1 MFQFLMNHRNKIQKT
16 EYICNTNSTNIQ
28 MARIKDKIKTKLSSS
43 LAFIS
48 YLCNSSIRVICV
60 HVFVLSVLCLLS
72 SDLYAEEMLKTSK
85 VKVGDKAPLT
95 DSLKKPHE
103 DGKAIVLLLLSNP
116 MQCEN
121 CEKVSQLIKEEIEK
135 YKDNVSSIA
144 KGGEDM
150 RGALDEETIQLKKLY
165 GFVTVGQPWTFI
177 IDREGILKKIFIGQ
191 ISKEELNDAIKQ
203 AIEKKVGEG
212 EKSGDIVGQGFSPAG
227 VKEFTFVVAE
237 GNIELNGT
245 KFSVWTYNGT
255 VPGPEIRVKEG
266 DIVRVKLQNKS
277 GAKHGMFFHGLH
289 VSPKVAMQE
298 EVPVEPGYEYTYEFE
313 AKPSGTHL
321 YHCSYNMAE
330 HLDRGMYGAFIVEE
344 KTTPSS
350 PPLRPPPSPPLEGGE
365 KGEVEGGEGGGYKE
379 FVYIID
385 DWNSKAAKGESHHG
399 AGHPRDMMDYDI
411 TTING
416 KSITDSPAVMDVKA
430 GERVRIRLANIGSLP
445 HALRLAE
452 GFTITHMDSYP
463 LPEPRKENSLTLL
476 GGQRYDIVITPDKK
490 GKLSFYHSINFPP
503 TFEQKM
509 AELSN
514 SEHSHDEHNPPSPV
528 DPVTTIVAVPRIT
541 TKGITKEEIA
551 IVMEVK

>member
-135 YKDNVSSIA
+135 YKDNVAYIA
-144 KGGEDM
+144 KGGQDI

-177 IDREGILKKIFIGQ
+177 IDKQGVLQKIFFGAV
-191 ISKEELNDAIKQ
+191 SRNELNDAIQ
-203 AIEKKVGEG
+203 PII
-212 EKSGDIVGQGFSPAG
+212 KSGAAN
-227 VKEFTFVVAE
+227 VKEFTFVVTE
-237 GNIELNGT
+237 GDIELNDT
-245 KFSVWTYNGT
+245 KFMVWKYNDSL
-255 VPGPEIRVKEG
+255 PGPEIRVKEG
-266 DIVRVKLQNKS
+266 DTVRVKLQNKS

-289 VSPKVAMQE
+289 VPPKVAMQE
-298 EVPVEPGYEYTYEFE
+298 EVAVEPGYEYVYEFV

-330 HLDRGMYGAFIVEE
+330 HLDRGLYGAFIVEA
-344 KTTPSS
+344 KDDA
-350 PPLRPPPSPPLEGGE
+350 
-365 KGEVEGGEGGGYKE
+365 KFDKE

-385 DWNSKAAKGESHHG
+385 DWNSKTAKGESHHG
-399 AGHPRDMMDYDI
+399 MGHPRDMKDYDI
-411 TTING
+411 TTINS
-416 KSITDSPAVMDVKA
+416 KSITGSPVVMDVKA
-430 GERVRIRLANIGSLP
+430 GEKIRVRLISIGNLP
-445 HALRLAE
+445 HTLRLPE
-452 GFTITHMDSYP
+452 GFTITHEDSYP

-476 GGQRYDIVITPDKK
+476 GGQRYDIVVTPEKK

-503 TFEQKM
+503 TLSQKL

-514 SEHSHDEHNPPSPV
+514 SEHKHDENHASQRQAHSEQKV
-528 DPVTTIVAVPRIT
+528 DF
-541 TKGITKEEIA
+541 KDNKEEIA
-551 IVMEVK
+551 IIMDVRE

>member
-1 MFQFLMNHRNKIQKT
+1 MFQFLINKVT
-16 EYICNTNSTNIQ
+16 SC
-28 MARIKDKIKTKLSSS
+28 KLQVASNVILRRSRR
-43 LAFIS
+43 IS
-48 YLCNSSIRVICV
+48 YILFLASCILQLATI
-60 HVFVLSVLCLLS
+60 H
-72 SDLYAEEMLKTSK
+72 AEEILKTSR
-85 VKVGDKAPLT
+85 VKVGEKAPLA
-95 DSLKKPHE
+95 DSLKKANE
-103 DGKAIVLLLLSNP
+103 EGKAIVLLLLSNP

-121 CEKVSQLIKEEIEK
+121 CEKLGQLIKGEIEK
-135 YKDNVSSIA
+135 YKDNVSLIA
-144 KGGEDM
+144 KGGEDI
-150 RGALDEETIQLKKLY
+150 RGALDEETIQLKKFY

-177 IDREGILKKIFIGQ
+177 IDREGMLKKIFIGQ
-191 ISKEELNDAIKQ
+191 VNKEELNDAIKQ
-203 AIEKKVGEG
+203 AIEKKTGEG
-212 EKSGDIVGQGFSPAG
+212 EKPGDTVGQGFSPAG

-245 KFSVWTYNGT
+245 KFPVWTYNGT

-266 DIVRVKLQNKS
+266 DTVRVKLQNKS
-277 GAKHGMFFHGLH
+277 GAKHGIFFHGLH
-289 VSPKVAMQE
+289 VPPKVAMQE
-298 EVPVEPGYEYTYEFE
+298 EVAVEPGYEYIYEFE

-344 KTTPSS
+344 KTS
-350 PPLRPPPSPPLEGGE
+350 P
-365 KGEVEGGEGGGYKE
+365 EGGEGGGYKE

-416 KSITDSPAVMDVKA
+416 KSITDSPVVMDVKA

-445 HALRLAE
+445 HALRLPE

-463 LPEPRKENSLTLL
+463 LPEPRRENSLTLL

-509 AELSN
+509 AELSK
-514 SEHSHDEHNPPSPV
+514 SEHSHDENHPAPSI
-528 DPVTTIVAVPRIT
+528 DPVRGTGTTVGAVPRT
-541 TKGITKEEIA
+541 DLAKEEIA
-551 IVMEVK
+551 IIMDVRE

>member
-1 MFQFLMNHRNKIQKT
+1 
-16 EYICNTNSTNIQ
+16 
-28 MARIKDKIKTKLSSS
+28 
-43 LAFIS
+43 
-48 YLCNSSIRVICV
+48 
-60 HVFVLSVLCLLS
+60 
-72 SDLYAEEMLKTSK
+72 MLKTSK
-85 VKVGDKAPLT
+85 VKVGEKAPIT

-135 YKDNVSSIA
+135 YKDDIAYIA
-144 KGGEDM
+144 KGGQDI
-150 RGALDEETIQLKKLY
+150 RGAIDEETIQLKKLY

-203 AIEKKVGEG
+203 AIEKKTAG
-212 EKSGDIVGQGFSPAG
+212 GD

-289 VSPKVAMQE
+289 VPPKVAMQE
-298 EVPVEPGYEYTYEFE
+298 DVPVEPGYEYTYEFE

-344 KTTPSS
+344 KTSPDPSTGWVPR

-399 AGHPRDMMDYDI
+399 MGHPRDMMNYDI

-416 KSITDSPAVMDVKA
+416 KSITNSPAVMDVKA
-430 GERVRIRLANIGSLP
+430 GEKIKIRLANIGSLP

-463 LPEPRKENSLTLL
+463 LPEPRKEDSLTLL

-490 GKLSFYHSINFPP
+490 GKLFFYHSINFPP

-509 AELSN
+509 AELY
-514 SEHSHDEHNPPSPV
+514 HSHHESDESERGHEEES
-528 DPVTTIVAVPRIT
+528 I
-541 TKGITKEEIA
+541 KEDVA